1 MQKCKEIFFVP
12 STPPSIQ
19 VLETQKTDIV
29 EQGLRE
35 IREGIEANN
44 DDETFSHNGER
55 EENEE
60 SRKRGWS
67 VMTLSNVPPSKNP
80 ILFLI

>member
-1 MQKCKEIFFVP
+1 MACSDGLVKIV
-12 STPPSIQ
+12 TPPYIQ
-19 VLETQKTDIV
+19 ILETQKTDIV
-29 EQGLRE
+29 EVGLRE

-44 DDETFSHNGER
+44 NDEVFLHNGER

-60 SRKRGWS
+60 SRKRGWW
-67 VMTLSNVPPSKNP
+67 VMTLSNVSTSKNP

>member
-1 MQKCKEIFFVP
+1 MLWIMQKCKEIFFVL
-12 STPPSIQ
+12 SAPPSIQ

-29 EQGLRE
+29 ELGLRE

-44 DDETFSHNGER
+44 NDEVFLHNGER

-60 SRKRGWS
+60 SLTCS
-67 VMTLSNVPPSKNP
+67 PS
-80 ILFLI
+80 